1 MHQNV
6 VELKK
11 NRLFTLKEAQTL
23 LPIIR
28 KITRETIRQV
38 EDLEWKTK
46 FGHLLKDE
54 HRLENGRSEIQLLI
68 ERWSDKVSRLGAEP
82 KGFWL
87 VDFNFGEGY
96 FCWKYPEEQ
105 IGFFHDYQGGFS
117 KRSPII

>member
-1 MHQNV
+1 MNNV

-11 NRLFTLKEAQTL
+11 NKKFTLKEAEAV

-38 EDLEWKTK
+38 QDFEWRTN
-46 FGHLLKDE
+46 FGNFAKDQQHLSQE
-54 HRLENGRSEIQLLI
+54 ESQLQMII
-68 ERWSDKVSRLGAEP
+68 ERWTDKVSKLGAEP

-87 VDFNFGEGY
+87 VDFDSGEGY

-105 IGFFHDYQGGFS
+105 LNYFHEYKGGFTG
-117 KRSPII
+117 RTPIV

>member
-54 HRLENGRSEIQLLI
+54 QRLGDGKSEIQLLI
-68 ERWSDKVSRLGAEP
+68 ERWSDKVS
-82 KGFWL
+82 
-87 VDFNFGEGY
+87 
-96 FCWKYPEEQ
+96 
-105 IGFFHDYQGGFS
+105 
-117 KRSPII
+117 